1 MPYHYICYFLIYYK
15 LFWINSQV
23 GTWDQR
29 LNMTKVPVTYGR
41 PDMTPVP
48 VTDVVSTCLGEN
60 CPHIEWWLYNRDY
73 FYHHAVSNSDRTVSV
88 YLNIHRTYVGEG
100 ECKGDHF
107 HFPVLVFVDIAD
119 FGTAL
124 KI

>member
-1 MPYHYICYFLIYYK
+1 MFL
-15 LFWINSQV
+15 INSQV

-73 FYHHAVSNSDRTVSV
+73 FYHHAVSNSDRTVYV
-88 YLNIHRTYVGEG
+88 YLNMHRTYVGEG
-100 ECKGDHF
+100 ECKGSHLHYSLLLF
-107 HFPVLVFVDIAD
+107 VFVHIAVL
-119 FGTAL
+119 GSPL
-124 KI
+124 EI